1 MKRNNISTYAK
12 LESYYIQK
20 LVDIVVKEQSKIIVW
35 EEVFNNNVSI
45 PLDTIVQV
53 WLSPF
58 YDTLEM
64 VSILLVLYAYLR
76 STYRYHININI
87 TYKIEKW
94 NLLSESN

>member
-1 MKRNNISTYAK
+1 MKQNNITTYEK

-20 LVDIVVKEQSKIIVW
+20 LVDSINQQQSKIIVW

-58 YDTLEM
+58 YGTLQN
-64 VSILLVLYAYLR
+64 VS
-76 STYRYHININI
+76 
-87 TYKIEKW
+87 
-94 NLLSESN
+94 